1 MVIVNDKIGDE
12 MNTLVICLIIF
23 FARIMDVTLG
33 SLRIIFL
40 GKEKSFFAF
49 CFGFLEIF
57 IWFMVAKDALTKGDN
72 WWVVLA
78 YCSGYAV
85 GTYIG
90 SLISQHF
97 IKGTL
102 GVQIVTSSRDDEMI
116 HSLRK
121 NGYAVSAIDIR
132 GRDKNSNKYMLFL
145 EINKKRFDSL
155 RYLVK
160 ELDPTAFVVVN
171 DTKYVQ
177 NGYFK

>member
-1 MVIVNDKIGDE
+1 
-12 MNTLVICLIIF
+12 MNFVLTCFTIF
-23 FARIMDVTLG
+23 FARITDVTLG

-40 GKEKSFFAF
+40 GKEKSFLAF

-57 IWFMVAKDALTKGDN
+57 IWFMVAKDALQNGDN
-72 WWVVLA
+72 LWIVLS

-102 GVQIVTSSRDDEMI
+102 GVQIVTSTQDDKII
-116 HSLRK
+116 HQLRE
-121 NGYAVSAIDIR
+121 NGFAVSAITIK
-132 GRDKNSNKYMLFL
+132 GRKQNSSKYMLFL

-155 RYLVK
+155 RHLVK
-160 ELDPTAFVVVN
+160 TLDSQAFVVVN

>member
-1 MVIVNDKIGDE
+1 MDI
-12 MNTLVICLIIF
+12 LPICFIIF
-23 FARIMDVTLG
+23 FARIADVTLG

-40 GKEKSFFAF
+40 GKEKSFLAFGFA
-49 CFGFLEIF
+49 FLEIF
-57 IWFMVAKDALTKGDN
+57 IWFMVARGALEKGDN
-72 WWVVLA
+72 PWIILS
-78 YCSGYAV
+78 YCLGYAV

-90 SLISQHF
+90 SLISQYF

-102 GVQIVTSSRDDEMI
+102 GVQIVTSNQDDKII
-116 HSLRK
+116 HQLRE
-121 NGYAVSAIDIR
+121 NGFAVSAITIK
-132 GRDKNSNKYMLFL
+132 GRKQNSSKYMLFL

-160 ELDPTAFVVVN
+160 ELDPDAFVVVN